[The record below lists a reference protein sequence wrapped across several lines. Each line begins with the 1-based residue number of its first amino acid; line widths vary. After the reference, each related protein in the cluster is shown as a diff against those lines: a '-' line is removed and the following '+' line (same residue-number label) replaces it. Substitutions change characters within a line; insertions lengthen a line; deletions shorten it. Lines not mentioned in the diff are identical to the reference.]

1 MARND
6 RFLGAALL
14 ALCFIATPSIASAQ
28 CAFEH
33 PKRAKKLLVSLV
45 QAYLGCGEP
54 YCYGC
59 VNTETEGGV
68 PACEPTETFDQVG
81 GSQPGGWRWNELEG
95 MGQVQLKASA
105 TFPPNLLNPPSN
117 SADVLIQL
125 KILGV
130 VTDGEAPA
138 SGDGSFGLI
147 ARMTLNDRLSGDGTL
162 VDFPLNAEF
171 TMANGK
177 AKLKTSMDTVMNGL
191 PQPGLPRCS
200 NIEVVG
206 IFVGDP
212 NGSTFASAGVFLP

>member
-6 RFLGAALL
+6 RFLGAALIV
-14 ALCFIATPSIASAQ
+14 LCCVATASVASAQ

-33 PKRAKKLLVSLV
+33 PKKAKKLLVSLV
-45 QAYLGCGEP
+45 QGYLGCGEP

-68 PACEPTETFDQVG
+68 PACEPTETFDQQAG
-81 GSQPGGWRWNELEG
+81 TPTGGWRWNELKG

-105 TFPPNLLNPPSN
+105 TFPPNVLNPPSN

-125 KILGV
+125 KIKGV

-162 VDFPLNAEF
+162 VDFPLSAEF
-171 TMANGK
+171 TMTDGK

-200 NIEVVG
+200 NIEVATMS
-206 IFVGDP
+206 INDP
-212 NGSTFASAGVFLP
+212 NGNIFASAGVFLP